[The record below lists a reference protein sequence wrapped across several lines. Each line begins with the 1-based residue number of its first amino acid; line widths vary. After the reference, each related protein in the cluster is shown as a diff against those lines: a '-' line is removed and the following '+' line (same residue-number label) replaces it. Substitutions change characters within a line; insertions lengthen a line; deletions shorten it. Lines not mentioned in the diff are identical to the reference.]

1 MSQVLNI
8 DVASL
13 YHEILINEI
22 ALMRSNTIV
31 DMGINSGD
39 AIVYVSPLLHQPNT
53 TRGLDYLLLIFTLLN
68 GARRLVCGYNIL
80 RPVDS
85 SNITPDCIDKVKAK
99 LKEILYTLTHG
110 NKDLEPLTTINESL
124 EAILAKIVITMLYY
138 GLILLD
144 VRDEASDALSPLK
157 IYYKLQNNAQINDY
171 VEFHAEDTKTLYEL
185 KVYPEV
191 AHYFKKFGIDI
202 PKALETFKKIFEQI
216 TNVQLNEDLSLYKIQ
231 FKTLHGMLFKSTAYA
246 SALPEHP
253 ATLEAN
259 VLPFVIE
266 PLPSPTSSRELEDI
280 KKQEEELIKV
290 SQQCISEEALRIV
303 INALANVLNNSPLTR
318 YQFLY
323 LKKMF
328 EVCANEVVSGG
339 SGRVLAAITSPTG
352 TGKTYI
358 FLLYALSKLVD
369 AKIRKKDKKPRVLI
383 LYPRKALARDQLSK
397 IIELVYHINN
407 ELKSR
412 KLDVI
417 RIGIFDGDSLTKS
430 SGGTIV
436 EALRGLILAGERLC
450 HAIVNN
456 KYVVF
461 TTSNNNCDI
470 NTKNRNVEWLYDIHG
485 ESVLEKVDILISNH
499 SMLTKLIFDNFGKT
513 SSSGFMSFIKD
524 LEILILD
531 EAHLYLD
538 ERLLEIVAPTLLKMF
553 FLRDKING
561 FNSKDLNELAKN
573 LNMDIIVSSATLT
586 DSSIITKTVNGS
598 TYKMSTDFLIGF
610 FKIRPRRPI
619 TALPQALEDFLRKL
633 LIDNIYNSFAH
644 RNAIIYYDYDAVLAE
659 NLDNGIWRGP
669 FKIRVGL
676 VTHPYPHK
684 ESWTSLTESLIAV
697 IHFINAIRSRIA
709 EAKGIQA
716 LTFVDMKS
724 TLKDVFRLFIERQ
737 ILEAQD
743 HADRVLLTG
752 SFIYDKLS
760 KIEGKA
766 KKRDYAEKAI
776 IEYINLRTGASNVKA
791 FDLIY
796 QDPRLKNFNAL
807 VFYITPQDL
816 KQLLRTVKSYDDL
829 INTIKTLKL
838 YKNIDSLINSLNEF
852 ASQAYKA
859 LAKGWSGYRNL
870 LNELTSKYKDMTTI
884 LIHHGDL
891 GPEERSII
899 ESCMK
904 KEREPIP
911 LIVMST
917 STLEIG
923 VDIKDLAVIVQFSSY
938 PHASD
943 LLQRIG
949 RSGRDIS
956 SFLVSTLIL
965 VLRNTGEDIRYVIDQ
980 EVVEYVYNLEIPR
993 VRDVIR
999 DREAIV
1005 RSLTYPLL
1013 AAANQNNATLNDR
1026 IKELLAL
1033 VENSIGAGYN
1043 DLYEQWHET
1052 VSGTVPPTSSN
1063 INIGDIVSTLKKLWK
1078 PIRDKTTVIGML
1090 KSRGHNELSERIEHI
1105 YKILDALSKKNA
1117 PLLNIT
1123 LIVSELQHIYEGL
1136 RHACK
1141 DILKSS
1147 KPQSKHL
1154 IKRMC
1159 KHARNILWD
1168 CLTKMIQ
1175 LADQN
1180 IANLSKSIRILQK
1193 ISTKRIVWLHVSP
1206 GITNA
1211 IGDVHSSLIV
1221 YPIGVSRGKRDI
1233 EVEASEALKK
1243 IRPLHTGE

>member
-1 MSQVLNI
+1 MSRVLNI
-8 DVASL
+8 DVVSL

-39 AIVYVSPLLHQPNT
+39 AIVYVSSLLHQPNT
-53 TRGLDYLLLIFTLLN
+53 TRGLDYLLLIFALLN

-99 LKEILYTLTHG
+99 LKEILYILTHG
-110 NKDLEPLTTINESL
+110 NKDLESLTTIDDESL
-124 EAILAKIVITMLYY
+124 EAILAKVVIAMLYY
-138 GLILLD
+138 GLMLLD
-144 VRDEASDALSPLK
+144 VRDETSNALSPLK
-157 IYYKLQNNAQINDY
+157 IYLLTNYKKLQNNAQINDY

-185 KVYPEV
+185 KVYHEV

-202 PKALETFKKIFEQI
+202 PKALETFKKIFEQF

-259 VLPFVIE
+259 VLPFIIE
-266 PLPSPTSSRELEDI
+266 PLPSPISSRELEDI

-290 SQQCISEEALRIV
+290 SQKCISEEALRIV
-303 INALANVLNNSPLTR
+303 INAFAKVLNNSPLTR

-328 EVCANEVVSGG
+328 EVCANEVRSGG
-339 SGRVLAAITSPTG
+339 SGRVLTAITSPTG

-369 AKIRKKDKKPRVLI
+369 AKIRKRSKKPRVLI

-397 IIELVYHINN
+397 ITELVYHTNN

-430 SGGTIV
+430 SRGTIV
-436 EALRGLILAGERLC
+436 KALRGLMLAGERLC
-450 HAIVNN
+450 HAIVDN

-461 TTSNNNCDI
+461 TTSSNSCDI
-470 NTKNRNVEWLYDIHG
+470 NAKNRNVGWLYDVHD
-485 ESVLEKVDILISNH
+485 ESILEKVDILVSNH

-513 SSSGFMSFIKD
+513 SSSGFMGFIKD

-538 ERLLEIVAPTLLKMF
+538 ERLLEIVAPTLLKLF
-553 FLRDKING
+553 FLRDEING
-561 FNSKDLNELAKN
+561 LNSKDLDGLVKN

-586 DSSIITKTVNGS
+586 DSSIITKTVNGF

-610 FKIRPRRPI
+610 FKIKPGRPI

-659 NLDNGIWRGP
+659 NLNNWIWRGP
-669 FKIRVGL
+669 FKIKVGL
-676 VTHPYPHK
+676 VTHPYPQR
-684 ESWTSLTESLIAV
+684 ESWTSLAESLIAV
-697 IHFINAIRSRIA
+697 THFINAIRSRIP
-709 EAKGIQA
+709 EAKGMQA
-716 LTFVDMKS
+716 LTFIDMKS
-724 TLKDVFRLFIERQ
+724 TLKDVFKLFIERQ

-752 SFIYDKLS
+752 PFIYDKLS
-760 KIEGKA
+760 DIEGRTRR
-766 KKRDYAEKAI
+766 KRDYAEKAI
-776 IEYINLRTGASNVKA
+776 VEYINIRTGTGNVKS

-796 QDPRLKNFNAL
+796 QDPHLKNFNAL

-816 KQLLRTVKSYDDL
+816 KRLLHTVKSYDDF

-838 YKNIDSLINSLNEF
+838 YRDIESLINSLNEF
-852 ASQAYKA
+852 ASQTYKA
-859 LAKGWSGYRNL
+859 LVKGWSGYKNL
-870 LNELTSKYKDMTTI
+870 LNELTSKYKDMATI

-891 GPEERSII
+891 GSEERSII

-923 VDIKDLAVIVQFSSY
+923 VDIKDLAVVVQFSSY

-949 RSGRDIS
+949 RSGRDVS
-956 SFLVSTLIL
+956 SFSVSTLIL

-980 EVVEYVYNLEIPR
+980 EVVEYVYNLEMPR
-993 VRDVIR
+993 IRDVIR
-999 DREAIV
+999 DKEAVV

-1013 AAANQNNATLNDR
+1013 AAANQNNVQIIATLNNR

-1033 VENSIGAGYN
+1033 VENSIGAWYN
-1043 DLYEQWHET
+1043 DLYYQWYTT
-1052 VSGTVPPTSSN
+1052 VFGTVPPTSSN
-1063 INIGDIVSTLKKLWK
+1063 IDIDNIVTTLKKLWK
-1078 PIRDKTTVIGML
+1078 PIRGKTTVIGML
-1090 KSRGHNELSERIEHI
+1090 KFLGHNELSENIEYTHR
-1105 YKILDALSKKNA
+1105 ILDTLSKRNV
-1117 PLLNIT
+1117 PLLNTT
-1123 LIVSELQHIYEGL
+1123 LIISELQSIYEDL
-1136 RHACK
+1136 SKSNLPKEMYEHAH
-1141 DILKSS
+1141 DV
-1147 KPQSKHL
+1147 
-1154 IKRMC
+1154 
-1159 KHARNILWD
+1159 LWE

-1175 LADQN
+1175 LADQS

-1193 ISTKRIVWLHVSP
+1193 IDTKRIVWLHVSP

-1211 IGDVHSSLIV
+1211 IGDAHSSLIV